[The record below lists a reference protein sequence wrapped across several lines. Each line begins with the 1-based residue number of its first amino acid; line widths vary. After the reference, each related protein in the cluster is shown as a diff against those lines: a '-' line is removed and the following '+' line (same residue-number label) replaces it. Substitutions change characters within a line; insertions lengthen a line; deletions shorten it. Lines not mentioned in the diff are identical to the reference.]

1 MKRTILFIIL
11 LFLGYGVM
19 AQAPQAFRYQA
30 VARDKSGNVLA
41 RQSVSF
47 RITIRSGGAF
57 GTDVYGETH
66 SGLYTNSYGMV
77 ELMIGRGTVGLGD
90 FRNIKWGADPLFIKV
105 DMDPAGGTDYEEIS
119 VSELLSVPYAL
130 YAENVLSADDGDWSI
145 SGSNVYRL
153 TGNVGIG
160 TSTPLGLL
168 HLKGTATGGGNLLAE
183 GLQKDTPGNPPASG
197 AGTRLMWYPDKAAFR
212 AGRVAEK
219 EWDKD
224 SIGNYSVATGYGN
237 KALGNGSVAMGSYN
251 EARESHAFAVGL
263 SNVSKGLN
271 SVAMGMHSVSQGA
284 GSVAMGLNALSA
296 GQTSLAVGTRAEA
309 TGGISVALGYGP
321 RATGLGAVSMGIGTV
336 APSYGEMVAG
346 IFNTLYTP
354 GSSNTRNDADRLF
367 VIGNGSF
374 VSGDTLRS
382 NALTILKSGNTGLG
396 TEAPAAL
403 LHVQGTATGGGNV
416 LFAGEFSETT
426 PGAPPASGAGTR
438 LMWYP
443 GKSAFRAGTAVG
455 NAWDQANIGNYS
467 IAMGHNP
474 IASGVASF
482 AAGSGAK
489 AAGEASA
496 AVGTSAEAGGNNAM
510 AVGYFTQASRSY
522 TFAAGSQTVASE
534 EYAVAFGNKTT
545 ASGKYTLSAGR
556 STTASGEA
564 AVALGDYTFAT
575 GSVSFSMGED
585 TRAPSY
591 GETAFG
597 LYNTLYTPSSAV
609 DLVAS
614 DRLFTVGNG
623 VSSAARSNALT
634 ILKSGNTGLGTDTPA
649 EKLHLKNPS
658 GSVRMRMESTDHS
671 QIEFRDGSGF
681 RGSIGF
687 SSTEGHLYL
696 YNGGNVALKG
706 GMLGVGTID
715 PVQKL
720 DVDGNARIRSI
731 GSGAYSG
738 PVNRMA
744 DGTLTTA
751 TSDLRLKENVR
762 TLQGGL
768 EKIMRL
774 RGVTF
779 TWKEQPGDGTR
790 IGFIA
795 QEMEQVIPE
804 LVFTNP
810 TDGYLGVNYAEVS
823 AVLVEAIKAQQAL
836 IEALQSENSRLKADM
851 AALQSTTERRL
862 SLLEKLLS
870 TADQ

>member
-130 YAENVLSADDGDWSI
+130 YAGNVLSADDGDWSI

-168 HLKGTATGGGNLLAE
+168 HLKGTATGGGNFLAE

-731 GSGAYSG
+731 GSGAYAG

>member
-237 KALGNGSVAMGSYN
+237 KALGFGSVAMGSYN

-354 GSSNTRNDADRLF
+354 GASNTRNDADRLF

>member
-119 VSELLSVPYAL
+119 VSELLSVPYAP